1 VASQLGAT
9 VRRVHDL
16 ACPDEPVWQRDVVG
30 ELRATCAERHRRRG
44 MLPAYLVDQI
54 DDYLAAPSSAQRLVH
69 GDLHADHIFVD
80 EARLVGVIEGGDAL
94 WGDPYYELPALFF
107 GTFGESKPLLRA
119 FNRAARAWTGV
130 RHRPAAVRAGRA
142 FPGGSKRARTHRG
155 DVRGAGTGAG
165 WHRPASVQRSSND
178 PFARLSFPTLSWAG

>member
-1 VASQLGAT
+1 VPWREAGISPASQQAVASQLGAT

-69 GDLHADHIFVD
+69 GDLHADTS
-80 EARLVGVIEGGDAL
+80 L
-94 WGDPYYELPALFF
+94 W
-107 GTFGESKPLLRA
+107 TRRA
-119 FNRAARAWTGV
+119 
-130 RHRPAAVRAGRA
+130 
-142 FPGGSKRARTHRG
+142 
-155 DVRGAGTGAG
+155 
-165 WHRPASVQRSSND
+165 
-178 PFARLSFPTLSWAG
+178 